1 MDNETTQKS
10 NYLDRQPRHLSVL
23 AVLSMILSLFF
34 FIPIVSG
41 LFGIILGAIALY
53 SIAIHKDELR
63 GRGLAVTGIILGLGQ
78 LLLAIVF
85 LSIIV
90 FTLVFGAVDKHSRS
104 PLHGESYPRKDYG
117 AMVGVN
123 EFNSCNEKGISFRAE
138 GKPKEAL
145 QAYQAALNASRKEM
159 GIAYYGIGSICMDLG
174 QYDKAISDFDKAI
187 ECNPNLYDAYQN
199 KAVTYRLM
207 GRYQDSIDACKE
219 TIARFPDFARA
230 YCSMGWAYEYLGKYK
245 EAIEAHLEA
254 IRMEPGWQFPRLRI
268 EDCLSAL
275 KDERIRL
282 EVEEKI
288 KQIELK
294 KDTSSFKP

>member
-1 MDNETTQKS
+1 MDNETIQKP
-10 NYLDRQPRHLSVL
+10 NHFKQQPRHLSVL
-23 AVLSMILSLFF
+23 AVLSIILSLFF

-63 GRGLAVTGIILGLGQ
+63 GRALAVTGIILGLGQ

-90 FTLVFGAVDKHSRS
+90 FALVFAGAVKRPHSS
-104 PLHGESYPRKDYG
+104 LHGESYPKKDYG
-117 AMVGVN
+117 AMVNVN
-123 EFNSCNEKGISFRAE
+123 EFNFCNEKGISFRAE

-145 QAYQAALNASRKEM
+145 QAYQAALNVSKKEM

-174 QYDKAISDFDKAI
+174 QYDKALSDFDKAI

-230 YCSMGWAYEYLGKYK
+230 YCSMGWAYEYLGKYR

-254 IRMEPGWQFPRLRI
+254 IRMEPGWQFPRQRI
-268 EDCLSAL
+268 ECCLSAL
-275 KDERIRL
+275 KDESTRP

-294 KDTSSFKP
+294 KNTRSLKP